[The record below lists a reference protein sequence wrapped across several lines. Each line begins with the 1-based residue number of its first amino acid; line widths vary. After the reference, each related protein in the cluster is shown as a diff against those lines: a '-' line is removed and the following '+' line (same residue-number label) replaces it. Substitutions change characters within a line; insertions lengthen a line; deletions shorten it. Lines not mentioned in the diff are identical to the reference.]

1 MESSVYHLGP
11 AAAATRLSLYAH
23 SIASPLTTELREDR
37 SRRSASKIE
46 RWCPTAREQAAL
58 PPGCSHCKTLQ
69 VAACGT
75 TLQDKFKK
83 RFAGSH
89 RDSAAVVCPSTTV
102 FTRVRYAMDAATSS
116 PAHGAHRATSVL
128 RRCVLA
134 TSKTTAHRRGMEP
147 VCSKS
152 LGVLLQAAL
161 AFSGGTSIVC
171 GRFDELGFCRS
182 VGLRSALGVRGA
194 AWWTASA

>member
-1 MESSVYHLGP
+1 MTTGLGG
-11 AAAATRLSLYAH
+11 
-23 SIASPLTTELREDR
+23 PLR
-37 SRRSASKIE
+37 KIE
-46 RWCPTAREQAAL
+46 RWLPTTREQAACNQCAL
-58 PPGCSHCKTLQ
+58 TATLQ

-75 TLQDKFKK
+75 TLQDKYKK

-116 PAHGAHRATSVL
+116 PEHGAHRATPVS

-134 TSKTTAHRRGMEP
+134 TSKTTAYRRGMEP
-147 VCSKS
+147 ECSKS

-161 AFSGGTSIVC
+161 AFSGGASIVAC
-171 GRFDELGFCRS
+171 GHSTNSDFADLSDYE
-182 VGLRSALGVRGA
+182 AP
-194 AWWTASA
+194 